1 MTSVFS
7 LSSQTQPKTR
17 VRRKMTETEK
27 IEYRKRRIV
36 KACDKCAKRKRKCHH
51 NQAQMETLSQK
62 GASKRS
68 VSLTNTPHVVS
79 NQVSRS
85 VTTSQRSKAPAAETQ
100 PPPPSS
106 LADFSDDP
114 FAFLSTDAAMTL
126 TVLDETN
133 SNFDFGDMVDFNF
146 ASQAP
151 MSLAGETQP
160 WPWSNTQDFTL
171 IDAPLADLA
180 AGNDLFYGVT
190 EPLAPTHT
198 FHAHAAQRP
207 NATSVQESA
216 AIYSRHNA
224 YSDLVQGTVQT
235 RTIANG
241 TAQPLLQVRAAQT
254 LPQGSTQSPL
264 LQGRAAR
271 PVIQGPV
278 ESLPQTAAQAG
289 LVRATAQGTSPQGLQ
304 EPIQSP
310 SQGSVQ
316 PSSSSTSVQEVVRP
330 ERQVFQAVSSLRRHI
345 SSSNAVLSEGLSRSA
360 SLQGSSSS
368 ALLQGPSPGLLQVH
382 QISSPVPVSASP
394 AQAGVQSSQPSS
406 NATASEGL
414 YGGLS
419 PSSASSGAGST
430 GSLRVPQV
438 TSAGMRRPSDSWTP
452 GYTDSR
458 APGHLR
464 TEGDRVKDML
474 LHGQTRSAWA
484 SFPLLCAGVLAMLA
498 KSLLFWV
505 RYSDLVLLAAAVAI
519 LAVQGRGT
527 VLSGSS
533 GSSASG
539 LLLSGA
545 KVRSHAACRSSKV
558 SRLDLGSCI
567 GGVYKGLVV
576 PV

>member
-1 MTSVFS
+1 MRNAVIEFLMRERDEEQLKNQAALAPSEPTMPAESTASFESSAASPWSSYPSASSSSAFSSPDLLGWATPASLASPAAQPATLSRQPTRSTASPPALDQMTSVFS

-62 GASKRS
+62 GASK
-68 VSLTNTPHVVS
+68 
-79 NQVSRS
+79 RS

-241 TAQPLLQVRAAQT
+241 TAQPLLQSVRPHRERHHKDYKNPFNPRLKAQ
-254 LPQGSTQSPL
+254 SSP
-264 LQGRAAR
+264 AH
-271 PVIQGPV
+271 PVRLCKKLFAPN
-278 ESLPQTAAQAG
+278 AK
-289 LVRATAQGTSPQGLQ
+289 
-304 EPIQSP
+304 
-310 SQGSVQ
+310 
-316 PSSSSTSVQEVVRP
+316 SSS
-330 ERQVFQAVSSLRRHI
+330 RQ
-345 SSSNAVLSEGLSRSA
+345 
-360 SLQGSSSS
+360 
-368 ALLQGPSPGLLQVH
+368 
-382 QISSPVPVSASP
+382 
-394 AQAGVQSSQPSS
+394 
-406 NATASEGL
+406 
-414 YGGLS
+414 
-419 PSSASSGAGST
+419 
-430 GSLRVPQV
+430 
-438 TSAGMRRPSDSWTP
+438 
-452 GYTDSR
+452 
-458 APGHLR
+458 
-464 TEGDRVKDML
+464 
-474 LHGQTRSAWA
+474 
-484 SFPLLCAGVLAMLA
+484 
-498 KSLLFWV
+498 
-505 RYSDLVLLAAAVAI
+505 
-519 LAVQGRGT
+519 
-527 VLSGSS
+527 
-533 GSSASG
+533 
-539 LLLSGA
+539 
-545 KVRSHAACRSSKV
+545 
-558 SRLDLGSCI
+558 
-567 GGVYKGLVV
+567 
-576 PV
+576 